1 LDGLTCDCCDAGLLL
16 DADVRY
22 VVKIEGFAA
31 YDPLELT
38 QVDLERDLETE
49 MQRTI
54 EQLEAIGADA
64 AQSQVHRAFSFDL
77 CSSCW
82 RRYAKNP
89 LAGLR
94 PSRDSE
100 WEGEASEG
108 GSQGGQGDDDGR
120 SR

>member
-38 QVDLERDLETE
+38 PMDLERDFETE
-49 MQRTI
+49 MQRAV
-54 EQLEAIGADA
+54 EQLETIGADA

-89 LAGLR
+89 LAGFR
-94 PSRDSE
+94 ASRDSE
-100 WEGEASEG
+100 RETGASEG
-108 GSQGGQGDDDGR
+108 GSQSGQGGDDGR
-120 SR
+120 PR